1 MSTVVSADS
10 TEHTST
16 FNFVNLLEKHCF
28 YSSSQAITLSHTC
41 SPDELGS
48 VIAEIA
54 RTTGLDIT
62 STGQV
67 ACARDTRYVVF
78 WRRLVAGGVILGH
91 PISPSSIC
99 IRIVSSCSQFFVNT
113 IAKPSIDI
121 ALFSQ
126 FFFCR
131 PSGKRLLKHLL
142 KGVELTGVD
151 GRDYGKSNTLAS

>member
-1 MSTVVSADS
+1 MRCGWAWADNQRLITWVAPRLSYLLWWFSGVSTVVSADS

-126 FFFCR
+126 FFF
-131 PSGKRLLKHLL
+131 L
-142 KGVELTGVD
+142 
-151 GRDYGKSNTLAS
+151 